1 MIISRGENQS
11 TGVEIMKKIS
21 EKEMAYRD
29 GDSGVKYMIRGPH
42 IDWGIMLL
50 KPNSKMGAHYH
61 EEVEETFY
69 FMEGSGGMIV
79 NNQKNQAN
87 QGDAFLIEPKE
98 VHDIENATNKPLK
111 VLFIKTPYLPKDK
124 VDA

>member
-1 MIISRGENQS
+1 
-11 TGVEIMKKIS
+11 MKKIS
-21 EKEMAYRD
+21 EKDMEYRD

-42 IDWGIMLL
+42 IDWGLMLL

-61 EEVEETFY
+61 KEVEETFY
-69 FMEGSGGMIV
+69 FMEGSGIMII
-79 NNQKNQAN
+79 NDQKLQAAE
-87 QGDAFLIEPKE
+87 GDAFLVEPTEK
-98 VHDIENATNKPLK
+98 HDVENLSNKPLK